1 LKENN
6 RISPAFFAA
15 LLLCSLQV
23 TLWAGHPKLQTTVPD
38 GWPTRLDKR
47 KLYPSKYGFIYA
59 ARKSAVVEVNK
70 LIGTVFKEL
79 GKNNKDKTAT
89 GLIIVM
95 DTKEKPFLDLEK
107 IIKIAQA
114 ADKQQQNGQSKDA
127 LKSVIEAKEKIEE
140 QGMDMDVVLS
150 ILPIPIEPNAV
161 PEIVNEF
168 PKSLEQQTD
177 FCALVPTESN
187 IRSGMKKMLKSA
199 MKKQKLGI
207 AKRIV
212 MLPLMPLIEKKIVD
226 GMKKS
231 RQLILYSML
240 VDEQEGL
247 TEKEKKD
254 KIEGYKKKLGLGEN
268 ADSDSK
274 AHNTQKTKETSDT
287 AR

>member
-1 LKENN
+1 
-6 RISPAFFAA
+6 
-15 LLLCSLQV
+15 
-23 TLWAGHPKLQTTVPD
+23 
-38 GWPTRLDKR
+38 
-47 KLYPSKYGFIYA
+47 
-59 ARKSAVVEVNK
+59 
-70 LIGTVFKEL
+70 
-79 GKNNKDKTAT
+79 
-89 GLIIVM
+89 M

-140 QGMDMDVVLS
+140 EGMDMDVVLS
-150 ILPIPIEPNAV
+150 ILPIPIEPNAL
-161 PEIVNEF
+161 PEIANEF
-168 PKSLEQQTD
+168 PKGLEQQTD

-207 AKRIV
+207 AKRILI
-212 MLPLMPLIEKKIVD
+212 LPLMPLIEKKIFD

-231 RQLILYSML
+231 RQLVLYSML

-254 KIEGYKKKLGLGEN
+254 KIEGYKKKLGLGED
-268 ADSDSK
+268 ADSDGK